1 MKKFLSLLLALMM
14 VLSSFAAFAEDASEG
29 DSATEAAATETTE
42 VAPED
47 ASAGEAAAEVA
58 GEAAVE
64 EAPAEEAVA
73 TEDESTGESAGET
86 AEADPEA
93 EAAAAAELERLN
105 TPLNYVVIPADET
118 TGQKELSYVEG
129 AAGIVEVDGLKFKDL
144 DKDGELDDYEDWR
157 LTDDER
163 IVDLLSKMTAEEK
176 IGGLLTYNVDLQKA
190 ASDIVEYHITN
201 LLFNLNGTPDV
212 VATQLNNLQHTAEGT
227 RLGIPMI
234 FSSDREYNAFGG
246 YIDKAHNAFGNAND
260 PELAYELAYYY
271 GTAMNAV
278 GIHVTFEPFAN
289 EIGAQYGENPELIA
303 EIVAAEIKGLE
314 DSGFASCVKHWIGRG
329 GDSSFGAARSVAQ
342 NFDNWMVGWK
352 AALGAGAEW
361 VMTNCGGT
369 GISNTCDVKFD
380 DVTMN
385 YLRIELGFDGVVV
398 TDWWAF
404 AQLSAGTGVD
414 NQGNVLDEM
423 SYYWLFNRALELGS
437 DLIGTAGGCTTG
449 TMDEWWSNK
458 MTHYPFLLAEGLEN
472 GEISEEYV
480 DRSLT
485 RLYRFAMKRDLFDNP
500 YNDPQ
505 EALNIC
511 ASAEYAANPTEI
523 HTNEE
528 LRAARNPEEVKLTE
542 ELQAKS
548 AVLVKNDNNILPLQ
562 QGIKVYLDSS
572 SADRKTAYGNYIANY
587 ATLVENIEE
596 ADVVVGDFSGID
608 DAAELLIDDAK
619 YYGKPLVLTMNQ
631 SSPTQYALE
640 NADAVLY
647 MSYNHQADHG
657 TTEAGFITATEPWVY
672 ADLLF
677 GVKEP
682 GGVITKEIARGTDAA
697 QWKDLAGDMGAST
710 YVRLM
715 IQATMMADE
724 EYHASPNNWGDPLV
738 QALYG
743 MKYNEQPEFGYSCLI
758 LPQTLKEVEGED
770 SSGNKTVTSSLVNE
784 AKAGEALTIYCLL
797 NNYGADGITTVQVK
811 ANGEVVAEKIYTV
824 CADSWRVVEIEV
836 TLAAGDYTIEVG
848 GMTGTLTVVE

>member
-14 VLSSFAAFAEDASEG
+14 MCSCFGALAESESSGESTG
-29 DSATEAAATETTE
+29 EAAATETTE
-42 VAPED
+42 AAAEED
-47 ASAGEAAAEVA
+47 ASSGAKLSDEEKAAE
-58 GEAAVE
+58 EI
-64 EAPAEEAVA
+64 
-73 TEDESTGESAGET
+73 
-86 AEADPEA
+86 
-93 EAAAAAELERLN
+93 RLN
-105 TPLNYVVIPADET
+105 TPLNFVVIPADEV
-118 TGQKELSYVEG
+118 TGQEELSYVPGTTE
-129 AAGIVEVDGLKFKDL
+129 IIEVDGLKFKDL
-144 DKDGELDDYEDWR
+144 NKNGALDVYEDWR
-157 LTDDER
+157 KTDDER
-163 IVDLLSKMTAEEK
+163 IVDLLGQMTPEEK
-176 IGGLLTYNVDLQKA
+176 IGGLLTYNVDLSMA
-190 ASDIVEYHITN
+190 AYDIKTYHITN

-260 PELAYELAYYY
+260 PELAYKLASFY
-271 GTAMNAV
+271 GKAMDAV
-278 GIHVTFEPFAN
+278 GIHVTFEPYAN

-303 EIVAAEIKGLE
+303 EVVAAEVKGLE
-314 DSGFASCVKHWIGRG
+314 DSGFASCIKHWIGRG

-437 DLIGTAGGCTTG
+437 DLIGTAGGCATG
-449 TMDEWWSNK
+449 TMAAWEANK
-458 MTHYPFLLAEGLEN
+458 GTHFPELLAEGLAN
-472 GEISEEYV
+472 GEVSEELV

-485 RLYRFAMKRDLFDNP
+485 RLYRFAMKKNIFDNP
-500 YNDPQ
+500 YRDPQ
-505 EALNIC
+505 AALDFC
-511 ASAEYAANPTEI
+511 ASAEYAANPTEL
-523 HTNEE
+523 HTNED
-528 LRAARNPEEVKLTE
+528 LRAARNPYEVELTE
-542 ELQAKS
+542 KLQAKS
-548 AVLVKNDNNILPLQ
+548 AVLVKNDNNVLPLQ
-562 QGIKVYLDSS
+562 QGVKVYLESS
-572 SADRKTAYGNYIANY
+572 SADRKTAYTKYVANY
-587 ATLVENIEE
+587 ATVVENIED
-596 ADVVVGDFSGID
+596 ADVVIGDYSGID
-608 DAAELLIDDAK
+608 DAAELLIEDAK
-619 YYGKPLVLTMNQ
+619 YFGKTLVLTMNQ
-631 SSPTQYALE
+631 STPNQFALA
-640 NADAVLY
+640 NADAILY
-647 MSYNHQADHG
+647 MSYNQQADHG
-657 TTEAGFITATEPWVY
+657 STEAGFITATEGWVY

-682 GGVITKEIARGTDAA
+682 GGVMTKEIARDTSDQT
-697 QWKDLAGDMGAST
+697 QWKDLAGDMGASN

-724 EYHASPNNWGDPLV
+724 ENHASPNNWGDPLV

-743 MKYNEQPEFGYSCLI
+743 MKYGAQPEFVYSCLI
-758 LPQTLKEVEGED
+758 LPQAITQVETED
-770 SSGNKTVTSSLVNE
+770 SSGNKSVQSVVANQV
-784 AKAGEALTIYCLL
+784 KAGEAGKVYCLL
-797 NNYGADGITTVQVK
+797 NNNGADGITTVQVK

-824 CADSWRVVEIEV
+824 CADSWRVVEIDVVLE
-836 TLAAGDYTIEVG
+836 AGEYTIEVG
-848 GMTGTLTVVE
+848 GQTGTLTVVE